1 MRKQWFCLWNFC
13 LCPSIFKMNKQTTKK
28 TQTWSFQP
36 GGKVAKPE
44 SHLRL
49 PLLSCSPCL
58 TLCDP
63 RTAARQAALSMG
75 MLQAGTRVGCGALLF
90 LRTRTPVTSV
100 FPCVPTP
107 SLFPSHS
114 YQHTCVIADAQCR
127 RKSEAHLLMAQTQ
140 CTLHC

>member
-1 MRKQWFCLWNFC
+1 MILFVKFLFV
-13 LCPSIFKMNKQTTKK
+13 SIHLQNEQTNNKKNQTGN
-28 TQTWSFQP
+28 FQP
-36 GGKVAKPE
+36 GDKVAKPE

-49 PLLSCSPCL
+49 PLLSRSPCL

-75 MLQAGTRVGCGALLF
+75 MLQASTRVCCGALLL

-100 FPCVPTP
+100 FSCVPTP
-107 SLFPSHS
+107 PLFPSHS
-114 YQHTCVIADAQCR
+114 YQRTCVIADAQCR